1 MLQPICVRKAQT
13 NNLNQSSNRIGRL
26 HESKPAYHYILRS
39 YIQILVCHF
48 TYTDYVRWPGQ
59 VNVPHRA
66 AVLRERDIEH
76 PAGGLERNIP
86 ARYLP

>member
-13 NNLNQSSNRIGRL
+13 NNLNQPGNRIGRL

-59 VNVPHRA
+59 VNVSYRA